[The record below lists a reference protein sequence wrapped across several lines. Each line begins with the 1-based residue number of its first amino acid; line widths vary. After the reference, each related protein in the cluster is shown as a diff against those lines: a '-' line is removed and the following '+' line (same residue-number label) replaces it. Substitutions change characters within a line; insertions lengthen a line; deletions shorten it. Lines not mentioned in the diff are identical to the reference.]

1 MSSSKKFSGYLV
13 ALGATLIL
21 FVHNGI
27 MGTLGLFLPEF
38 ATGLNASITAVSLG
52 LTVSSVVA
60 FVISLFVG
68 RFIVKFSPKY
78 LLLAGSI
85 TCCIQCIVYGSATSV
100 YILYAAAIVEGIT
113 TGIATTTTIS
123 ALVKEWFVEK
133 RESVIGYVIG
143 GAMIGSALY
152 NLLAGVLIA
161 SIGWRYS
168 YYILA
173 ATALVIAV
181 PANLIMIKKSPAA
194 VGQKALGWEK
204 EAELEAQL
212 SMEAGGLGVTAA
224 QARKSPSFWLILI
237 FGGLFAGMS
246 MGFITY
252 APTFWQELGMDALVS
267 SRYFTIFSLLAVVA
281 TMLAGKVSEKFGN
294 IVFILYLHIAFIIG
308 LVIAILTGISSA
320 VMLIISIVGAAIGFA
335 CYTTMLPTITTE
347 VFGSR
352 DFEKITGYFMA
363 ANYIGLCLV
372 SPVVGGIRDKMGSFV
387 PAFWLLVGMAA
398 VSMIAIIIGIRN
410 APMRKLL
417 SQAKNQNAK

>member
-1 MSSSKKFSGYLV
+1 M
-13 ALGATLIL
+13 L
-21 FVHNGI
+21 FRS
-27 MGTLGLFLPEF
+27 
-38 ATGLNASITAVSLG
+38 SITAVSLG

-252 APTFWQELGMDALVS
+252 APTFWQDRKS
-267 SRYFTIFSLLAVVA
+267 VV
-281 TMLAGKVSEKFGN
+281 
-294 IVFILYLHIAFIIG
+294 
-308 LVIAILTGISSA
+308 
-320 VMLIISIVGAAIGFA
+320 
-335 CYTTMLPTITTE
+335 
-347 VFGSR
+347 
-352 DFEKITGYFMA
+352 
-363 ANYIGLCLV
+363 
-372 SPVVGGIRDKMGSFV
+372 
-387 PAFWLLVGMAA
+387 
-398 VSMIAIIIGIRN
+398 
-410 APMRKLL
+410 
-417 SQAKNQNAK
+417 